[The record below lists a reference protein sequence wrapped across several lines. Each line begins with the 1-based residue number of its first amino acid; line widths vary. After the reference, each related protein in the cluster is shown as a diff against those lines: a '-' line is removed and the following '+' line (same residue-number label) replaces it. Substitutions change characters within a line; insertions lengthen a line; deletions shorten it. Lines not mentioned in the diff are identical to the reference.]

1 MHQGRLADGCRPGLA
16 PAAPRS
22 RRRGRPA
29 VSSTHHSTAREAAG
43 AAALL
48 LAAAAILGV
57 NYVMLKWALRG
68 AGPLTVALFRAAF
81 GSGTMLAVCAATR
94 TSLRIPWRRDEL
106 AAMLVPAAAMGISQL
121 AFILGVKNTGAGL
134 ASILS
139 NSMPVFSALLAW
151 AVVRERPSRPALV
164 GIVIAVAG
172 VAVAA
177 TVASGGHST
186 RPLGVL
192 MMLLAVLTWASS
204 NVALKRRRP
213 AGGEIAFATWMLLV
227 GSVVFTPLS
236 GAVEGWEMHF
246 SWKLALESLYSG
258 GVAQIGFLLT
268 LLVLRRGSVTRAGS
282 VSFLVPVFAVGA
294 GALLLHEAVRWQE
307 LAGGALIFCGV
318 GLVVF
323 GGLLRRGRR
332 ARG

>member
-1 MHQGRLADGCRPGLA
+1 MHQGRLAGRGRLPGRRGVA
-16 PAAPRS
+16 PAEH
-22 RRRGRPA
+22 
-29 VSSTHHSTAREAAG
+29 SSAREAAG

-57 NYVMLKWALRG
+57 NYVVLKWALRG

-81 GSGTMLAVCAATR
+81 GSATMLVVCAVTR

-106 AAMLVPAAAMGISQL
+106 AAMLVPATAMGVSQL
-121 AFILGVKNTGAGL
+121 AFVLGVKNTAAGL
-134 ASILS
+134 ASIIS

-151 AVVRERPSRPALV
+151 AVVKERPSRPALV
-164 GIVIAVAG
+164 GIVVAVAG
-172 VAVAA
+172 VVVAA
-177 TVASGGHST
+177 TVAGGGHAT

-204 NVALKRRRP
+204 NVSLKRRRP

-246 SWKLALESLYSG
+246 TWKLALEALYAG
-258 GVAQIGFLLT
+258 GVSQIGFLLT
-268 LLVLRRGSVTRAGS
+268 LVVLRRGSVTRAGS

-318 GLVVF
+318 ALVVF

-332 ARG
+332 AAAGA